1 MSDWDEDDWGTDDLP
16 ATEVPAGATAGEADA
31 AAAAAI
37 VSALV
42 TDTVREAMRLRLAPL
57 AQTAVDQAL
66 TGFALGA
73 LHDQANRAA
82 GAAVSEQLA
91 PSSTQPADEATVDD
105 EAAVDDA
112 GEAAPRLYYGSVD
125 EFVREYLRNVYR
137 RRVGGQQVSRKWAA
151 RWWQYDEAVIRL
163 EALWR
168 SWEHLRTDPATGMSV
183 WWRDHADHHMAV
195 LFDEAGPFA
204 AADDEAENTNRK
216 GEPLPYI
223 APPAGMFPD
232 VRDDDQG

>member
-1 MSDWDEDDWGTDDLP
+1 MNDWDEDDWGTDDLP
-16 ATEVPAGATAGEADA
+16 TPEAPAGATARETDA

-42 TDTVREAMRLRLAPL
+42 TDSVREAMRLRLAPL

-73 LHDQANRAA
+73 LHAQANRAA

-91 PSSTQPADEATVDD
+91 PSSTQPADVD
-105 EAAVDDA
+105 
-112 GEAAPRLYYGSVD
+112 EAAPRLYYGSVD

-168 SWEHLRTDPATGMSV
+168 SWEHLRNDPATGMSV

-195 LFDEAGPFA
+195 LFDKAGPFA
-204 AADDEAENTNRK
+204 AADEEAENTNRK